1 MSTCIICGA
10 DTDGRVCE
18 LHEED
23 VVFEFEGTKPDQLT
37 ANRYYRGTVDGFAE
51 FGIFV
56 DIGDHVTGLL
66 HKSELDKRLESID
79 LDPGETVYVKVKSV
93 RDNGNID
100 LGWSI
105 RQEKSRFR
113 GALIDDPTA
122 DEERLP
128 EETDH
133 EEKKQAGA
141 IRQKASP
148 SETERDGKPETDES
162 EPETDESEPE
172 TAEESDSSATS
183 ETQPREALSSTVGE
197 LEEQVGELVRLEG
210 ELTSARQTSGPTVFE
225 LRDETGTVECAAFEE
240 AGVRAYPEI
249 GEGDIVRLEGE
260 VERRRGELQVETE
273 ALVVLEE
280 DQAEAVTERM
290 ATALRNRA
298 RPDEIE
304 PIADDDLVEGLSDEL
319 RDAATA
325 IRRAVIEGRPIVVR
339 HGATADGYVSSAALE
354 RATLPLI
361 RDQHQDPDAEYHYFE
376 RRPVEGS
383 VYDMNDATRDV
394 TMMLSAKDRHDEQV
408 PLFVFVA
415 VGGSAESVDG
425 YDLLDVYGARRVL
438 IDNQPIEPEV
448 TDAIDVVV
456 APEEAGQTTT
466 TVLAA
471 TVAAHVNED
480 VRGELLHLPAVSFWT
495 QVPEAYETLAA
506 EAGYDLAAVRAL
518 REAVAL
524 EAHYQ
529 SYQDKRELIIDLL
542 FADEAD
548 VGLAEDIS
556 EQFQKRMDTA
566 VETAEAHLEEHE
578 TDAGTVLVLDTANYT
593 HRFEFPP
600 TELLLDELYR
610 QNSETVI
617 ALVGVDE
624 DEAYIRGDASID
636 VATIVDTARNAAP
649 KAALDARGAR
659 SGRVEFLAGERIQ
672 AQSALLSALG
682 VELAG

>member
-10 DTDGRVCE
+10 STDGRVCE

-37 ANRYYRGTVDGFAE
+37 PNRYYRGTVDGFAE

-79 LDPGETVYVKVKSV
+79 LEPGDTVYVKVKSV

-113 GALIDDPTA
+113 GALIDDPSA

-128 EETDH
+128 PEATPDEGEST
-133 EEKKQAGA
+133 GA
-141 IRQKASP
+141 VRQTASP
-148 SETERDGKPETDES
+148 SKGSEQKQSTDENSEPEVEQES
-162 EPETDESEPE
+162 EPADTSEPE
-172 TAEESDSSATS
+172 
-183 ETQPREALSSTVGE
+183 PREPLSTTVSE
-197 LEEQVGELVRLEG
+197 LDDQVGKLVRLEG
-210 ELTSARQTSGPTVFE
+210 ELTSARQTSGPTIFK

-260 VERRRGELQVETE
+260 VERRRGDLQVETE
-273 ALVVLEE
+273 ALVILEKE
-280 DQAEAVTERM
+280 EAEAVTERM
-290 ATALRNRA
+290 ATALENRA
-298 RPDEIE
+298 RPDEIA
-304 PIADDDLVEGLSDEL
+304 PIADDEIVEGLSEEL

-325 IRRAVIEGRPIVVR
+325 IRRAVIEGRPIVIR
-339 HGATADGYVSSAALE
+339 HGATADGYVSSVALE

-408 PLFVFVA
+408 PLFVFVS

-438 IDNQPIEPEV
+438 VDDQPVEQAV
-448 TDAIDVVV
+448 TEAVDVVV
-456 APEEAGQTTT
+456 APEAAGQTTT
-466 TVLAA
+466 TVLST

-480 VRGELLHLPAVSFWT
+480 VRDELLHLPAVSFWGD
-495 QVPEAYETLAA
+495 VPEAYTTLAA
-506 EAGYDLAAVRAL
+506 EAGYDLDAVRAL

-556 EQFQKRMDTA
+556 EQFQKRMKTA

-610 QNSETVI
+610 QNSDTVV

-624 DEAYIRGDASID
+624 DEAYIRGDSSID